1 MTDAKFLRERE
12 VLLADVFENIIPEEL
27 YETALKKLVSVY
39 GKDVLEGIAMDMGF
53 DGTPE
58 IEGEI
63 YLLNSS
69 SVHDQKSAETGT
81 KAQSPAVN
89 EDVEEIVAD
98 VDSDSEAELVSENS
112 KTTEIHSDE
121 L

>member
-1 MTDAKFLRERE
+1 M
-12 VLLADVFENIIPEEL
+12 
-27 YETALKKLVSVY
+27 
-39 GKDVLEGIAMDMGF
+39 
-53 DGTPE
+53 
-58 IEGEI
+58 
-63 YLLNSS
+63 
-69 SVHDQKSAETGT
+69 HDQKSAETGT
-81 KAQSPAVN
+81 KAQSPADN

>member
-1 MTDAKFLRERE
+1 M
-12 VLLADVFENIIPEEL
+12 
-27 YETALKKLVSVY
+27 
-39 GKDVLEGIAMDMGF
+39 
-53 DGTPE
+53 
-58 IEGEI
+58 
-63 YLLNSS
+63 
-69 SVHDQKSAETGT
+69 HDQKSAETGT